1 MKPFGATNQ
10 PRTCLWCGA
19 KLRSLDSPRT
29 LAKRIERARKYRNV
43 NQDAA
48 EAEVRRLH
56 EKWKDHYGKHDGLF
70 CTDACAI
77 AFGCEAARYGYRF
90 EPRAAVPPGS
100 GKPPDQL
107 FREARERFA
116 PKGGGE

>member
-1 MKPFGATNQ
+1 VPPTSPGRA
-10 PRTCLWCGA
+10 CGA
-19 KLRSLDSPRT
+19 GQSCSRRT

-70 CTDACAI
+70 CTDGRAI
-77 AFGCEAARYGYRF
+77 AFGCEAARFGYRF
-90 EPRAAVPPGS
+90 EPRTAVSSGS
-100 GKPPDQL
+100 GKLPDQH
-107 FREARERFA
+107 FREECELFA
-116 PKGGGE
+116 PKGGAE